1 MSSSD
6 EIPTAR
12 IVLSPD
18 RERRVD
24 PGHLWVYAGHVREIK
39 GEPGPGDLVDLY
51 TAAGRFHGRG
61 FFNPHSK
68 IRVRILTFH
77 DEPIDEGFWAARLE
91 EAVRLR
97 ERVVSGTNAY
107 RIVHGESDLLPGLIV
122 DRYGELLVMQT
133 LAFGMDRRKDVLA
146 DLLRNRTGA
155 RGVFLRN
162 DAKSRALEGLP
173 LERRFLHGEGPTT
186 VEIYEGDAHFW
197 VDVERGQKTGWFCDQ
212 RENRSATASLAR
224 DLEVLDVFC
233 HTGAFGLQAALH
245 GARSVLGLDV
255 SRDALVLAR
264 EHAVLNKVEQICAY
278 QEADAFEELAK
289 LERTGSRYDLV
300 VLDPPAFARSK
311 QAVTPALAGYK
322 EINLRALRLVRSQGF
337 LVSCSCSHYVG
348 EQDLWRT
355 VLAAARDARRRVR
368 LIESRSQSRDHPVL
382 ASMSETRY
390 LKCLIMQVL

>member
-1 MSSSD
+1 MSSPQ
-6 EIPTAR
+6 ERPTAR
-12 IVLSPD
+12 VVLSRD

-24 PGHLWVYAGHVREIK
+24 PGHLWVYAGHVQEVK
-39 GEPGPGDLVDLY
+39 GEPVAGDLVDLY
-51 TAAGRFHGRG
+51 THAGRFSGRG

-68 IRVRILTFH
+68 IRVRVLTFQE
-77 DEPIDEGFWAARLE
+77 EPIDEGFWAARLE

-122 DRYGELLVMQT
+122 DRYGGLLVVQT
-133 LAFGMDRRKDVLA
+133 LAFGMDRRKDLLA
-146 DLLRNRTGA
+146 DLLSSRTGA
-155 RGVFLRN
+155 QGVYLRN

-173 LERRFLHGEGPTT
+173 LERRFLRGQGPTT
-186 VEIYEGDAHFW
+186 VEIYERDARFV

-212 RENRSATASLAR
+212 RENRLAVASLAR
-224 DLEVLDVFC
+224 GLEVLDVFC
-233 HTGAFGLQAALH
+233 HTGAFGIQAALH

-264 EHAVLNKVEQICAY
+264 EHAVLNKVEQVCTY
-278 QEADAFEELAK
+278 READAFEELPK
-289 LERTGSRYDLV
+289 LERTGRRYDLA

-311 QAVTPALAGYK
+311 QAVTHALAGYK
-322 EINLRALRLVRSQGF
+322 ELNRRALRLVRSQGF

-348 EQDLWRT
+348 EQDLWKT
-355 VLAAARDARRRVR
+355 VLSAARDARRRVR

-382 ASMSETRY
+382 ASMPETRY
-390 LKCLIMQVL
+390 LKCLIIQVL